1 MGGWASILVFAR
13 AGRVGVEILSS
24 KTGWA
29 WVGARTRP
37 ALSEVL
43 REQENRF
50 NFKIHHSH
58 RRSEIQTSS
67 LAWYCPSVLANVN
80 CFLMIFSH

>member
-1 MGGWASILVFAR
+1 VGGRVAEALAQWAGGRPFWFFAR
-13 AGRVGVEILSS
+13 AGQVGVEILSS

-43 REQENRF
+43 
-50 NFKIHHSH
+50 HTAPY
-58 RRSEIQTSS
+58 RRITSQRNAEGVYS
-67 LAWYCPSVLANVN
+67 GVVLE
-80 CFLMIFSH
+80 C

>member
-1 MGGWASILVFAR
+1 MGGWASILFFAR

-43 REQENRF
+43 LNGPYFRA
-50 NFKIHHSH
+50 
-58 RRSEIQTSS
+58 RSDS
-67 LAWYCPSVLANVN
+67 P
-80 CFLMIFSH
+80 

>member
-1 MGGWASILVFAR
+1 MGGWASVLFFVFAR
-13 AGRVGVEILSS
+13 TGRVGVEILSS

-43 REQENRF
+43 E
-50 NFKIHHSH
+50 
-58 RRSEIQTSS
+58 SS
-67 LAWYCPSVLANVN
+67 Q
-80 CFLMIFSH
+80 

>member
-1 MGGWASILVFAR
+1 MGGWASVLFFAR

-43 REQENRF
+43 TVAEAQGELRTLHAESFGRIRT
-50 NFKIHHSH
+50 KS
-58 RRSEIQTSS
+58 
-67 LAWYCPSVLANVN
+67 
-80 CFLMIFSH
+80 